1 MSLYI
6 PSKAILFDF
15 DGVVVNTEQLYEAY
29 TRKRFLQYGI
39 HIPSSEWSL
48 FKGISCDVFFQ
59 LIKNRYLPEVN
70 IHELEQE
77 WQIGLREHIRTEICY
92 TPGFCDFY
100 YQISS
105 YFKTA
110 LVTSSRR
117 DMVHWIF
124 DNTDI
129 ENSFSLIIT
138 ADDVKKTK
146 PDAEPYLTASRKLG
160 VNIEECIV
168 IEDSQ
173 RGVRSGKE
181 SGAFVIAI
189 TTSHSRDELKSADLV
204 IDSWK
209 ELTPEFLWTL

>member
-1 MSLYI
+1 
-6 PSKAILFDF
+6 
-15 DGVVVNTEQLYEAY
+15 
-29 TRKRFLQYGI
+29 
-39 HIPSSEWSL
+39 
-48 FKGISCDVFFQ
+48 
-59 LIKNRYLPEVN
+59 
-70 IHELEQE
+70 
-77 WQIGLREHIRTEICY
+77 
-92 TPGFCDFY
+92 
-100 YQISS
+100 
-105 YFKTA
+105 
-110 LVTSSRR
+110 
-117 DMVHWIF
+117 MVHWIF